1 VLTKKLV
8 SKNNIYAAYVSN
20 HTIGKII

>member
-1 VLTKKLV
+1 LYL
-8 SKNNIYAAYVSN
+8 AACVSN